1 MKTNYSDIAKTIDVK
16 NTNSDTS
23 SDLVSSNSDKAEMY
37 ASLASNKNNS
47 SINYVKG
54 ATESKVAKLNAAK
67 SARSER
73 SATNQIKSSSD
84 IAARKG
90 GSGHFSSKY
99 VKSKYAKPYIGV
111 STGLKV
117 IGQFD
122 ELDGIDKPV
131 DAYNQYKGAKRIY
144 NKIKSRKTPEKAHV
158 NVVDEKKVIRSKS
171 VSTKAAKNQSYKVVA
186 KGASSTAKGAATAGA
201 SSAAAGASASAAT
214 TTGTVAGGAAAAGT
228 GGGAI
233 AAIGAAAVPIA
244 IVLGIILVMFM
255 FSALIGVIAASDEDR
270 DGYGNLEGVCLE
282 VCQFLREKG
291 VDDVQIAAIC
301 GNIWGESGYRPGAIE
316 YDSNGNPLYG
326 HGLCQWSFGRWTQ
339 LQNYA
344 SVKGKSWTDT
354 RLQLE
359 FLWAELTG
367 EGDAAPYTNR
377 QINWGAFCSIK
388 DVDEA
393 TSNFCKQFE
402 RPANPVQPKRQ
413 AEARRVYAELQSGG
427 NADYGNASEKG
438 KAIANA
444 CNTTPSPG
452 YGWCAMWVSNVYQN
466 AGLGR
471 PGGNACDMYW
481 KYCFTNDRSK
491 LEVGMIVAV
500 PTHNVGGSLGYQYGH
515 VGIYVGN
522 GIVKHNA
529 GAIESTPIDRW
540 ISTYGQIATVKW
552 GWAS

>member
-37 ASLASNKNNS
+37 ASLASNKSNS
-47 SINYVKG
+47 SVNYVKG

-73 SATNQIKSSSD
+73 SATNKIKSSGD

-90 GSGHFSSKY
+90 SSGHSSGKY
-99 VKSKYAKPYIGV
+99 VKSKYTKPYISV

-122 ELDGIDKPV
+122 ELEGIDKPV
-131 DAYNQYKGAKRIY
+131 DANNQYKGAKRIY
-144 NKIKSRKTPEKAHV
+144 SKIKSKAATKKANV
-158 NVVDEKKVIRSKS
+158 NVIEEKKVIRSKS
-171 VSTKAAKNQSYKVVA
+171 VSANTVKKQSYKVAA

-201 SSAAAGASASAAT
+201 SSAAAGASAGAAT
-214 TTGTVAGGAAAAGT
+214 TAGTVAGGAAAAGT
-228 GGGAI
+228 GGGVA
-233 AAIGAAAVPIA
+233 AAIGAAAIPIA

-255 FSALIGVIAASDEDR
+255 FSALIGAIVASDEDR

-282 VCQFLREKG
+282 ICQYLREKG

-344 SVKGKSWTDT
+344 NVKGKSWTDT
-354 RLQLE
+354 RLQLD

-402 RPANPVQPKRQ
+402 RPANP
-413 AEARRVYAELQSGG
+413 
-427 NADYGNASEKG
+427 
-438 KAIANA
+438 I
-444 CNTTPSPG
+444 
-452 YGWCAMWVSNVYQN
+452 
-466 AGLGR
+466 
-471 PGGNACDMYW
+471 
-481 KYCFTNDRSK
+481 
-491 LEVGMIVAV
+491 
-500 PTHNVGGSLGYQYGH
+500 
-515 VGIYVGN
+515 
-522 GIVKHNA
+522 
-529 GAIESTPIDRW
+529 
-540 ISTYGQIATVKW
+540 
-552 GWAS
+552 